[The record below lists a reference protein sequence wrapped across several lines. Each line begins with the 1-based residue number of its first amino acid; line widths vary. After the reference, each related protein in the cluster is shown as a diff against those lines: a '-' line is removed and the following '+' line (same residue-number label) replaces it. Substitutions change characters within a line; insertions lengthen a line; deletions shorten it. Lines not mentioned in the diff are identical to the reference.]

1 MAKYPVTITL
11 HMSELLYDI
20 DNETWLVGES
30 QFNGENRQAVSL
42 MQSGEDEE
50 SRNHILRD
58 ISTAIGNLS
67 SALKEYQFAGNEHS
81 SNLLLSADDDIVVS
95 LAMPGNFDISSV
107 SALTEAIHQYI
118 VNFAISRWFG
128 ATAKDEAARYSESA
142 AAYLSQVREIVGR
155 RVRPGRPQ
163 IL

>member
-50 SRNHILRD
+50 SRNHFLRD

-81 SNLLLSADDDIVVS
+81 SNLLPSPESDIVMT
-95 LAMPGNFDISSV
+95 LAMPNNFDISSV
-107 SALTEAIHQYI
+107 GALTDAIHQYI
-118 VNFAISRWFG
+118 FNFAISRWFN
-128 ATAKDEAARYSESA
+128 ATAKDAAAPYLESA
-142 AAYLSQVREIVGR
+142 TAYLSQVREIAGR